1 VQFPQRPH
9 ERPSSERP
17 SNNQTAQE
25 NKKITLNGELAAAS
39 RHEMVAQPAPVE
51 PQVVPESR
59 YILLIQSFV
68 CIEVCCIMHG
78 S

>member
-1 VQFPQRPH
+1 MQFPQRPR
-9 ERPSSERP
+9 ERPSSERL
-17 SNNQTAQE
+17 SNNQTAQG
-25 NKKITLNGELAAAS
+25 NKKITLNGELAAS

-68 CIEVCCIMHG
+68 CIEVCCIKHG

>member
-25 NKKITLNGELAAAS
+25 NKKITLNGELAAS

-68 CIEVCCIMHG
+68 CIEVCCIMHR